1 MKKNST
7 IYLRHIEECI
17 DRILHYTKGFS
28 ELDLLNNRLVQDTVI
43 RNFEIIGEATKKLD
57 EDLRNRYPQVEW
69 KKIAGMRDKLIHDY
83 IGVDL
88 WAVWAVV
95 EQILPSLKRDIAWI
109 IASENSGN

>member
-1 MKKNST
+1 MKDPI
-7 IYLRHIEECI
+7 IYLEHIKECV
-17 DRILHYTKGFS
+17 DRILSYTKGINENGFIQS
-28 ELDLLNNRLVQDTVI
+28 KLIQDAVI

-57 EDLRNRYPQVEW
+57 EPFRLRYPQIEW

-95 EQILPSLKRDIAWI
+95 EQILPSLKIHIAFI
-109 IASENSGN
+109 ISKEKSID